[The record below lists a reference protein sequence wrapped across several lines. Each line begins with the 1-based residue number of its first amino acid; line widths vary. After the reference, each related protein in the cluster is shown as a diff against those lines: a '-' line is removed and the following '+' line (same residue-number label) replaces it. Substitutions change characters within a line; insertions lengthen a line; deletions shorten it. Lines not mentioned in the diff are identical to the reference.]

1 MVGIVPM
8 LHGVECMVFGFFRRP
23 TPAPKSSRMMRE
35 TPVGDGAFHAV
46 DIVTS
51 GVACNAVK
59 HLAGTR
65 FLSRERPPQLPLGNC
80 DTPGSCACRYRHH
93 EDRRKESR
101 LHPDHAWGNAAP
113 LSPERERR
121 RAAGRR
127 ATDAR

>member
-1 MVGIVPM
+1 MI
-8 LHGVECMVFGFFRRP
+8 FGFFRRSA
-23 TPAPKSSRMMRE
+23 PAKPVHPVRE
-35 TPVGDGAFHAV
+35 ASAGNATFHAV

-101 LHPDHAWGNAAP
+101 RHSDHAWGNSAP

-121 RAAGRR
+121 RASGRR
-127 ATDAR
+127 ETDAR